1 MPQLRGIS
9 TSLVLR
15 RPIQSGVAVPTGLCR
30 RTPKAVAFRGAPPN
44 WRMSRQRLALWSA
57 VAEPRSGAD
66 TAFAHDCA
74 QKFATV
80 RAKAAS
86 PSLRDSAAALQRLS
100 LMAAPRQTGECLGSG
115 LPFGV
120 RWQSRE
126 AAPTPLSLATVR
138 RSSPRFER
146 KRRRRPY
153 GTLPPHSKGYRSW
166 RRLQRMPRVFGIDK
180 HPAACRIVQGMNLFP
195 LAKET

>member
-1 MPQLRGIS
+1 MLLCFFCRPRRTRAQMARRRHWPRWQYRRPGCQEVPKKFERRISAPLGGLRPAMPQLRGIS

-66 TAFAHDCA
+66 TAFARDCA

-100 LMAAPRQTGECLGSG
+100 LMAT
-115 LPFGV
+115 
-120 RWQSRE
+120 
-126 AAPTPLSLATVR
+126 
-138 RSSPRFER
+138 SS
-146 KRRRRPY
+146 
-153 GTLPPHSKGYRSW
+153 T
-166 RRLQRMPRVFGIDK
+166 D
-180 HPAACRIVQGMNLFP
+180 A
-195 LAKET
+195 